1 MKPGIAGGL
10 TRAFITSPLTP
21 LFLLA
26 ALALGLVALLTLP
39 REEEPQISVPMVD
52 LHVSADGL
60 KAEDAVKLV
69 TEPLE
74 TIIKS
79 IDGVEHVY
87 SQTQDD
93 GAVVTARFEV
103 GTSADAAI
111 LRVHDKVRANM
122 DRIPVGIPEPLIVGR
137 GIDDVA
143 IVVLTLSPKPAAASR
158 WTANDL
164 TRVARELQVEIA
176 KLPDIGLTY
185 IVGEQPE
192 EIRVEPDPEK
202 LSLYSI
208 TLQQLSSKIE
218 GANRS
223 FQLGLVRDRNKQQ
236 TLVAGQTLQTL
247 PEIGNLLLT
256 ARDGRPVYVRDV
268 ANVLLATEPNESR
281 VMAIVKTEA
290 GLERAPAV
298 SLAIAKRP
306 GTNAVVIAESI
317 IHRVA
322 EISGQIVPGDVEVA
336 VTRDYGESANEK
348 ANELLFH
355 LGLATISIVVLVGL
369 AIGWR
374 EALVVA
380 VVIPTTILL
389 TLFASNVMGYTLN
402 RVSLFALIFS
412 IGILVDDAIVVIEN
426 ISRHWAMHDGRS
438 RASAAVEAVAEV
450 GNPTI
455 VATLTVVAALL
466 PMLFVSGMM
475 GPYMSPIP
483 ANASAAMLFSFFV
496 AVMLTPWLMMKF
508 GKQHDSS
515 THGYEA
521 AHGGW
526 LGRAYVAVA
535 RPILKSRAR
544 AWLFLLVVGAATIG
558 SLGLFYTQDV
568 TVKLLPFD
576 NKTDLQVVVD
586 LPEGSSVE
594 DTDRVLQAIVD
605 RLAGIGEIVSF
616 QSYAGTSSPFNFNGL
631 VRHYYL
637 RNAPQLGDVQVNL
650 VPKGERDRASHDV
663 ALEMRMRLQGLD
675 MPAGTSIKV
684 VEPPPGPPVMGT
696 LLAEVY
702 GPDPETRRAV
712 AAKVRETFQSVP
724 FIVDVDDS
732 YGVPSERVRLAI
744 DQDNL
749 EYYRVEQSDVYDTL
763 NALYRGTTV
772 GYSHRGGGRQP
783 IPIRVALDK
792 RELVVGERTL
802 ATPVPANAL
811 PGGRDVV
818 ELGDVTGVARE
829 LASFPIFRH
838 NGRPAEMITAE
849 LAGAFEAPVYGMLA
863 VADAIDKADWG
874 AVPKPSISLHGQP
887 DDESQP
893 TLLWDGE
900 WEVTWVT
907 FRDMGAAFMVAIL
920 GIYVLVVAQF
930 GSFRLPLVI
939 LIPIPL
945 TFIGIMLGHW
955 VFGAP
960 FSATSMIGF
969 IALAGI
975 IVRNSILL
983 VDFIRHARRPGV
995 PLVDVLLEAGA
1006 IRFKPILLTAL
1017 AAMIGAAVILTDP
1030 IFQGLAISLLFG
1042 LASSTALT
1050 VLVIPA
1056 IYVALRGGGERKTG
1070 APAAGSAETSN
1081 ASATARSLEPA

>member
-1 MKPGIAGGL
+1 MKLGIAGWL
-10 TRAFITSPLTP
+10 TRSFIASPLTP

-26 ALALGLVALLTLP
+26 ALALGLVALVTLP

-52 LHVSADGL
+52 IHVSANGL
-60 KAEDAVKLV
+60 RAEDAAKLV

-74 TIIKS
+74 TIIKG

-87 SQTQDD
+87 SQTTDD
-93 GAVVTARFEV
+93 SALVTARFKV
-103 GTSADAAI
+103 GTSSDAAI
-111 LRVHDKVRANM
+111 LRIHEKVRANM

-143 IVVLTLSPKPAAASR
+143 IVVVTLTPAPQVAARYSS
-158 WTANDL
+158 ADL
-164 TRVARELQVEIA
+164 TRLAHELQVEVA

-185 IVGEQPE
+185 LVGEQPD
-192 EIRVEPDPEK
+192 EIQVEPDPEK
-202 LSLYSI
+202 LSLYGI
-208 TLQQLSSKIE
+208 TLQQLMGKIA

-223 FQLGLVRDRNKQQ
+223 FQIGTVRDRGNQRV
-236 TLVAGQTLQTL
+236 LVAGQTLQAL
-247 PEIGNLLLT
+247 SEIGNLLLT
-256 ARDGRPVYVRDV
+256 ARDGRPVYIRDV
-268 ANVLLATEPNESR
+268 ASVVLATSPAENR
-281 VMAIVKTEA
+281 VTNVIKSDT

-298 SLAIAKRP
+298 SVAIAKRP
-306 GTNAVVIAESI
+306 GTNAVVIADMIVKRLEQV
-317 IHRVA
+317 R
-322 EISGQIVPGDVEVA
+322 GQIFPNDVEMR
-336 VTRDYGESANEK
+336 VTRNYGETANEK

-355 LGLATISIVVLVGL
+355 LGLATVSIVLLIAV

-389 TLFASNVMGYTLN
+389 TMFASRVMGYTLN

-426 ISRHWAMHDGRS
+426 IARHWAMDGGRS
-438 RASAAVEAVAEV
+438 RAQAAIDAVAEV

-466 PMLFVSGMM
+466 PMLFVSGLM

-496 AVMLTPWLMMKF
+496 AVMLTPWLMMKLG
-508 GKQHDSS
+508 GKDRV
-515 THGYEA
+515 G
-521 AHGGW
+521 AHGHAGSAQGGV
-526 LGRAYVAVA
+526 LGRIYIAVA
-535 RPILKSRAR
+535 RPILKSRLR
-544 AWLFLLVVGAATIG
+544 AWAFLLVVGIATIA
-558 SLGLFYTQDV
+558 SMALIYTEHV

-576 NKTDLQVVVD
+576 NKTELQIVAD
-586 LPEGSSVE
+586 LPKGSSVE
-594 DTDRVLQAIVD
+594 DTDRLLQAAAN
-605 RLAGIGEIVSF
+605 RLASVPEVVSF
-616 QSYAGTSSPFNFNGL
+616 QTYAGASAPFNFNGL

-637 RNAPQLGDVQVNL
+637 RSSPEQGDIAVNL
-650 VPKGERDRASHDV
+650 LPKGDRSRASHAI
-663 ALEMRMRLQGLD
+663 ALDLRERLMGMA
-675 MPAGTSIKV
+675 MPAGTVLKV
-684 VEPPPGPPVMGT
+684 VEPPPGPPVLGT
-696 LLAEVY
+696 LLAEIY
-702 GPDPETRRAV
+702 GPDAETRRAV
-712 AAKVRETFQSVP
+712 AAKVRETFASIP

-732 YGVPSERVRLAI
+732 FHNQPERLRLSI

-749 EYYRVEQSDVYDTL
+749 EYYKVEQADVYDTL
-763 NALYRGTTV
+763 SYLYGGTTV
-772 GYSHRGGGRQP
+772 GYSHRGGGRLP
-783 IPIRVALDK
+783 IPIRIALSK
-792 RELVVGERTL
+792 ANGVVDQRAL
-802 ATPVPANAL
+802 ATPVAANAL
-811 PGGRDVV
+811 PGARDVV
-818 ELGDVTGVARE
+818 ELGDVVRVSQE
-829 LASFPIFRH
+829 PASYPIFRH
-838 NGRPAEMITAE
+838 NGRPAEMVMGE

-863 VADAIDKADWG
+863 VDDAIAKADWG
-874 AVPKPSISLHGQP
+874 ALPKPQIALHSQP
-887 DDESQP
+887 DDESKP

-920 GIYVLVVAQF
+920 GIYILVVAQF

-939 LIPIPL
+939 LTPIPL
-945 TFIGIMLGHW
+945 TLIGIMLGHW
-955 VFGAP
+955 AFVAP
-960 FSATSMIGF
+960 FTATSMIGF

-983 VDFIRHARRPGV
+983 VDFIRHARSEDRP
-995 PLVDVLLEAGA
+995 LLEVLLEAGA

-1042 LASSTALT
+1042 LASSTLLT

-1056 IYVALRGGGERKTG
+1056 IYVALRGGPRADAGPSE
-1070 APAAGSAETSN
+1070 PVAAALTEYP
-1081 ASATARSLEPA
+1081 EPANH